1 MGRCALRSAQMGPDS
16 MGAAWIWGQV
26 GYQGHGADGAAYPG
40 HPRRVRAHLSHLS
53 AHLPISRLGLGQGI
67 FDHGYTGVPALML
80 GYERTRRSLEVPGI
94 TPWPPTPRAPT
105 ALLTWPVWCAMGIWD
120 TPPCRCF
127 QLYDRARYLRA
138 RRYVTEELTLRLALR
153 RGHGKTWA
161 LFGHRRSWSI

>member
-1 MGRCALRSAQMGPDS
+1 MCTQVAQRGPDS
-16 MGAAWIWGQV
+16 TGVAWICSPISPMALV
-26 GYQGHGADGAAYPG
+26 ADLAPYPG
-40 HPRRVRAHLSHLS
+40 RPHRVRAHLSHLS

-120 TPPCRCF
+120 TPPCRCC
-127 QLYDRARYLRA
+127 QLYDRARYIRAIEGQALAVAYPFVDDRA
-138 RRYVTEELTLRLALR
+138 RP
-153 RGHGKTWA
+153 
-161 LFGHRRSWSI
+161 LFNSG

>member
-1 MGRCALRSAQMGPDS
+1 MGPDS

-120 TPPCRCF
+120 TPPCRCC
-127 QLYDRARYLRA
+127 QLYDRARYPYRTVHSPRVPILD
-138 RRYVTEELTLRLALR
+138 TS
-153 RGHGKTWA
+153 
-161 LFGHRRSWSI
+161 LFQKCKMVDFRNFTPKNM